1 MTASTWRGP
10 DPQDQAG
17 FADSD
22 RARRARDLLAGCVV
36 GPQGLNVRIGV
47 DACDLTLL
55 TRQLQSATASRFL
68 SNTFTEDELRY
79 CQGRADRLGGRWAAK
94 EAVAKAVGSG
104 FRGLSPQQIE
114 IRSEANG
121 RPWVYPIA
129 GLPWP
134 EDAHLWEWSVS
145 LGHETDL
152 AIAAAIA
159 VLPTRSG
166 RPPWKERS
174 PR

>member
-1 MTASTWRGP
+1 MTASTGQGL
-10 DPQDQAG
+10 DPQDRGG

-36 GPQGLNVRIGV
+36 APPELNVRIGV

-55 TRQLQSATASRFL
+55 ARQLQSPTAPRFL

-104 FRGLSPQQIE
+104 FRGLSPLQIE
-114 IRSEANG
+114 IRREADG
-121 RPWVYPIA
+121 RPWVHAVPGPA
-129 GLPWP
+129 WP
-134 EDAHLWEWSVS
+134 EDAHLWQWSVS

-152 AIAAAIA
+152 AFAAAIA
-159 VLPTRSG
+159 VLPTQTG
-166 RPPWKERS
+166 RPPRQERS